1 VHSNFYLDLEV
12 LARVKRLAE
21 VRSSSPEAVLSDALD
36 ALEQKDGL
44 RPGIDGRHPS
54 GKPWPQRNP
63 VGGIITPV

>member
-1 VHSNFYLDLEV
+1 MHSNFYLDPEV

-21 VRSSSPEAVLSDALD
+21 ARSSSPEAVLSDALD

-44 RPGIDGRHPS
+44 RAGIQDYHPS
-54 GKPWPQRNP
+54 GKPWPHRNP